1 MNINNKKIS
10 TALLVAFL
18 FALGCFAVPT
28 GNAAPRHSTAPSA
41 VPMDEFQPNPAAGTG
56 SVIVTPKF
64 GGAILG
70 YDIDRNGTE
79 GLLSEYVALSNG
91 ESLVATETFSQK
103 TGAILKVVAKENN
116 TKDDYDTV
124 GIFGS
129 IGLDLFQHAG
139 QNHYLTINPLDGGK
153 FTGKWTPPIKPNY
166 QLWTTSVSQGTP
178 NVAAYQSSFDTGLTY
193 VFSSNIANNTF
204 GRQISLKPII
214 DVDEFFHPQIALDS
228 KTNQAVLADSHGCP
242 EPGCVA
248 SIALVD
254 LSTGK
259 ISEFSANLGLG
270 TVNGLA
276 VDSEKGIACT
286 TTLSDG
292 GVEFYDLAKKT
303 GFEVQIANYDGT
315 PLDSGLDVEFDPIR
329 HVFLISQWSSNGGN
343 TDDPQPQVY
352 VYDEEGNLKET
363 IPVQRLPIN
372 PVTIALNPDKRI
384 GFLPVIVNG
393 QGLELQ
399 SFTY

>member
-1 MNINNKKIS
+1 MKNAKKKKVPAPFVMAS
-10 TALLVAFL
+10 L
-18 FALGCFAVPT
+18 FALSCLVVLTAT
-28 GNAAPRHSTAPSA
+28 AAPAA
-41 VPMDEFQPNPAAGTG
+41 MQGDEFQPTPAAGTG
-56 SVIVTPKF
+56 NVIVTPKF

-70 YDIDRNGTE
+70 YDIERSGTE
-79 GLLSEYVALSNG
+79 GLLSEYITLSG
-91 ESLVATETFSQK
+91 GDFFVATETFSQK
-103 TGAILKVVAKENN
+103 TGAILKVVAKENQ
-116 TKDDYDTV
+116 TQDDYVTQ
-124 GIFGS
+124 GIFGN

-139 QNHYLTINPLDGGK
+139 QNHFLTINPLDGGK

-193 VFSSNIANNTF
+193 VFSSNIADNTF

-214 DVDEFFHPQIALDS
+214 NVDEFFHPQIALDS
-228 KTNQAVLADSHGCP
+228 VTNQAVLADSPGCP
-242 EPGCVA
+242 EPDCVS

-254 LSTGK
+254 LNTGK
-259 ISEFSANLGLG
+259 ISKFSDNLGVG

-303 GFEVQIANYDGT
+303 GFAVQIANYDGT
-315 PLDSGLDVEFDPIR
+315 PLDSGLDVEFDPIH

-343 TDDPQPQVY
+343 VNDPQPQVY

-372 PVTIALNPDKRI
+372 PVLIALNPGKRI
-384 GFLPVIVNG
+384 GFLPVIVQA